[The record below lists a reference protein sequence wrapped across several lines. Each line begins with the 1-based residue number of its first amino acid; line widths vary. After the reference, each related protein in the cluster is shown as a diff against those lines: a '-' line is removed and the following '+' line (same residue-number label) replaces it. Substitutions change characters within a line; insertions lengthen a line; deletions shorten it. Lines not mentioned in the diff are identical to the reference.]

1 MLPGAGISRYLM
13 AIVAAIV
20 VLSLL
25 VSMLPSQG
33 L

>member
-1 MLPGAGISRYLM
+1 MLPGAGASRYLM
-13 AIVAAIV
+13 AIVAVIV

-25 VSMLPSQG
+25 ITMLPNPG